1 MDRGSEQHKIVVGFD
16 GGSESRD
23 ALHLGKALAQMLDA
37 DMVIACALGPDIA
50 FDTWAAAHFA
60 RVFDQARREVPDRE
74 LAVRGLRDVSAPAGL
89 SDVAAEEQAAAIVI
103 GSTHRGRLGR
113 RFPGGVGERLL
124 SRTRCPVAVAPSGFA
139 DHGHLGLG
147 VIGVAVDG
155 SRESTAALHLARDLA
170 QQLDARLRIITI
182 VPASAG
188 DDYVHRTIL
197 RDRGM
202 EIQSDA
208 LADLP
213 ASLEVEATL
222 EEGEPAPGLARHGVD
237 LDLLVIGSRGHG
249 PLGRMLV
256 GGVSAEVMWSAPC
269 PVLVVP
275 ANAINGAALGESI
288 VGATEVRY

>member
-1 MDRGSEQHKIVVGFD
+1 MDPGSGQHKIVVGFD

-23 ALHLGKALAQMLDA
+23 ALHLGKTLTQTLDG
-37 DMVIACALGPDIA
+37 DMVIACALGPDVE

-60 RVFDQARREVPDRE
+60 RVFEEARREVPDRDFT
-74 LAVRGLRDVSAPAGL
+74 VRGLRDVSAPAGL
-89 SDVAAEEQAAAIVI
+89 SDVAAEEQADMIVI

-124 SRTRCPVAVAPSGFA
+124 SRTPCLVAVAPSGFA
-139 DHGHLGLG
+139 DHGHFGLGL
-147 VIGVAVDG
+147 IGVAVDG
-155 SRESTAALHLARDLA
+155 SMESAAALQLAGDLA
-170 QQLDARLRIITI
+170 QRLDARLRVITI
-182 VPASAG
+182 VPASPG

-197 RDRGM
+197 RDRGT
-202 EIQSDA
+202 EILSVA

-256 GGVSAEVMWSAPC
+256 GGVSAEVMWSAPS
-269 PVLVVP
+269 PVLAVP
-275 ANAINGAALGESI
+275 ATAIGGMALSGSRLAA
-288 VGATEVRY
+288 EVRG